1 MLRFEFNQG
10 TVVLLFVVFSLAA
23 ILYAIF
29 KRGITIIN
37 NKFLFLSDSEEVK
50 RVAGQGT
57 NIFLIIVIFICI
69 GFLLSTA
76 LILILLGGGATWR
89 SLIISLIMA

>member
-10 TVVLLFVVFSLAA
+10 TVVLLLVVFSLAA

-57 NIFLIIVIFICI
+57 NIFLVIVIFICI

-76 LILILLGGGATWR
+76 LILILLMGVQYGG
-89 SLIISLIMA
+89 IY